1 MELKENYDVN
11 KPFFKRAGRA
21 KKAAPAHA
29 LEIGGF
35 VVQTQA
41 SHSDEISE
49 FSNDFEE
56 NQNSGYNED
65 EDSDDD
71 MTSGVESVVAV
82 ASRIKRR
89 MGKQGTAVEKAR
101 RPLQKLVDQEANGR
115 STNLEEKKFPKLPKS
130 VALKREENGM
140 NEEVSQLH
148 SSCSHLSGLDFL
160 GDETSSEIQA
170 LADQADLLAPAQHLA
185 KDAQVNKA
193 EEIVML
199 LLKEL
204 SKQSVMVRALNSH
217 NEDAMKKICFFE
229 QLVRE
234 KDQELEDCKYYNEMN
249 DCANKKM
256 LDFAGERYEKQLNEQ
271 KQRVANLVAI
281 IQRQQIGESE
291 YVDSLIREKCL
302 LQKEL
307 LLVKKYLAEEASS
320 DKQHL
325 KRVKIAIA
333 AIALVSACV
342 GFAAGLDSF
351 LYVAPFYFLF
361 VFFVVV

>member
-1 MELKENYDVN
+1 M
-11 KPFFKRAGRA
+11 P
-21 KKAAPAHA
+21 
-29 LEIGGF
+29 
-35 VVQTQA
+35 
-41 SHSDEISE
+41 
-49 FSNDFEE
+49 
-56 NQNSGYNED
+56 
-65 EDSDDD
+65 
-71 MTSGVESVVAV
+71 
-82 ASRIKRR
+82 
-89 MGKQGTAVEKAR
+89 GTAVEKAR

-130 VALKREENGM
+130 VALKREDNGM